1 MLNKIISKLINL
13 RKDFLPLIKIYMITK
28 DEMKSKILKNH
39 FVLKDKKL
47 TKIENGSTDTV
58 ELPYLKFG
66 VNL

>member
-1 MLNKIISKLINL
+1 
-13 RKDFLPLIKIYMITK
+13 MITK
-28 DEMKSKILKNH
+28 DGMKSKILKNH

-47 TKIENGSTDTV
+47 TKIESGSTDTE